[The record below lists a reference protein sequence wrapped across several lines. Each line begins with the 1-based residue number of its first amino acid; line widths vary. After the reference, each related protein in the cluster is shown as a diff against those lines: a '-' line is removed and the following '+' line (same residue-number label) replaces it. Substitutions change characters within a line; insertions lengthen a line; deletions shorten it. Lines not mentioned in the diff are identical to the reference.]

1 MALSRTLSST
11 ASRLGREARFVFTGE
26 VETEA
31 ASSLSAVS
39 AGPATA
45 VVRVER
51 VHRGT
56 PVVYAQLRQPVT
68 VIFPEGSAPGGSG
81 SHSVFFTNPVLYGE
95 TLG

>member
-39 AGPATA
+39 AGPSTA
-45 VVRVER
+45 VVWVER

-56 PVVYAQLRQPVT
+56 PVLYAQLRQPVT